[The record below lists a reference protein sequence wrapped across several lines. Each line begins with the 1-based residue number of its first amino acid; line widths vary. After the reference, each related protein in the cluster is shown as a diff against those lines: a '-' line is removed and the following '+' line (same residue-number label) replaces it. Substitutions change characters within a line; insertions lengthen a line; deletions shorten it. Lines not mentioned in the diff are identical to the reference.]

1 MATTEH
7 SDLEQQIIKT
17 AQQLFIEKG
26 FVETSMSDIA
36 ATVGIN
42 RPTLHYYF
50 RTKDKMFK
58 AVFGSIVM
66 SLMPKIQDIV
76 KQDIPFMERLSMILD
91 EYIELFT
98 ENPDMPKFI
107 CGEIQRDVN
116 HLLDAAKEM
125 QFEETFLII
134 KERLLMEME
143 AGRLKK
149 VPIHTIFITFYGL
162 LTFPLI
168 TKNLITSIFLKDT
181 TDFSVF
187 MLEWKQYI
195 LFHLMNLL
203 GIEKEN

>member
-98 ENPDMPKFI
+98 SNPCLPRFI
-107 CGEIQRDVN
+107 CGEIQRDVPLAC
-116 HLLDAAKEM
+116 HCKRTSVRRC
-125 QFEETFLII
+125 FIPS
-134 KERLLMEME
+134 ERQYTDSN
-143 AGRLKK
+143 GRR
-149 VPIHTIFITFYGL
+149 
-162 LTFPLI
+162 
-168 TKNLITSIFLKDT
+168 
-181 TDFSVF
+181 
-187 MLEWKQYI
+187 
-195 LFHLMNLL
+195 
-203 GIEKEN
+203 

>member
-17 AQQLFIEKG
+17 TQQLFIEIG

-98 ENPDMPKFI
+98 SNPCLPRFI

-116 HLLDAAKEM
+116 HLLATAKEL
-125 QFEETFLII
+125 QFGYALSQVKDSILTA
-134 KERLLMEME
+134 MED
-143 AGRLKK
+143 GKLKK
-149 VPIHTIFITFYGL
+149 VPIHIVFLTVYSL
-162 LTFPLI
+162 LSYPFLA
-168 TKNLITSIFLKDT
+168 KNLIVSLFLEDEAAFA
-181 TDFSVF
+181 DF
-187 MLEWKQYI
+187 LQEWKQNI
-195 LFHLMNLL
+195 INQLQNLL
-203 GIEKEN
+203 CYEE